1 MRLRVDLVDS
11 HGRWKAVANQY
22 RSFATQCYAE
32 RRRSCCPSNRSPSN
46 RSTGSR
52 RRTVLRVT
60 APFPATPPKTRACA
74 LCARSTTTSAYT
86 TSTPCESQH
95 PSHAP
100 PPNRVL
106 VGCIGCSGVVAS
118 ASATLEARVS
128 TAAQPRAL
136 TARACG
142 ATRWRTQRDGGVL
155 PQRGADP
162 GAGGLRPHHHRA
174 QAAPRA
180 GHRQGARRAQAEA
193 PRREPRGG

>member
-100 PPNRVL
+100 PPNLCSSAASVAVESLPAPALHSRRV
-106 VGCIGCSGVVAS
+106 CPRQHS
-118 ASATLEARVS
+118 RVPS
-128 TAAQPRAL
+128 R
-136 TARACG
+136 RERG